1 MKKSV
6 GIIGLISLIII
17 NILGFKIALDKTID
31 SIEVPVAKVKIE
43 PRTKIDKSMIEMI
56 QVPKVMLNEDCV
68 RDSKDVLNKYTEIEG
83 IIPKGSLFYKSML
96 FEENELPD
104 YPTLKLLDGQNVFS
118 LATNLVKSSGNT
130 LTNNQLIDIY
140 VTIKS
145 KDKKTMTDCLL
156 KNVRILNVID
166 RKGND
171 MKESESTI
179 PSVINLAINKEYVAL
194 LKKASEIG
202 TIDLYA
208 TNFPQ
213 DEECILNEESVILP
227 SLYE

>member
-17 NILGFKIALDKTID
+17 NLLGFKIALDKAID
-31 SIEVPVAKVKIE
+31 SIEVPVAKVKID
-43 PRTKIDKSMIEMI
+43 PRTKIDKSMIEII

-104 YPTLKLLDGQNVFS
+104 YPTLKLQDGQNVFS

-145 KDKKTMTDCLL
+145 KDKKSITDCLL

-171 MKESESTI
+171 MKESDSNI

-213 DEECILNEESVILP
+213 DEECILNEESAILP
-227 SLYE
+227 ALYE